1 MNYKEKDVKNAMRH
15 DKIAFESLYRDI
27 NTDLCKMAL
36 YMLGNNQIAEEIVS
50 ETVLDALIGITK
62 LKDETRFE
70 AWILKILTNKCKRRM
85 REKYHK
91 FSVFNPNAQEF
102 DDSLNQQ
109 LCQEKD
115 IDATTDVQIVLS
127 KLQPKD
133 RMIVTLCV
141 VEGYKSH
148 EVADVL
154 SMNPT
159 TVRSRL
165 NRSLAKMREYLEVK
179 E

>member
-1 MNYKEKDVKNAMRH
+1 MNYKEKDVKNAMH
-15 DKIAFESLYRDI
+15 NNKIAFENLYRDI
-27 NTDLCKMAL
+27 NTDLYKMAL
-36 YMLGNNQIAEEIVS
+36 YVLGNSQIAEEVVS
-50 ETVLDALIGITK
+50 DTVLDALTGITK

-70 AWILKILTNKCKRRM
+70 AWILKMLTNKCKRRM
-85 REKYHK
+85 KENYNK
-91 FSVFNPNAQEF
+91 FSVFNPNAQDF
-102 DDSLNQQ
+102 DDSLNEQ

-115 IDATTDVQIVLS
+115 IDVKTDIQIALS

-141 VEGYKSH
+141 VEGYKSR
-148 EVADVL
+148 EVAAVL
-154 SMNPT
+154 SMKPT

-165 NRSLAKMREYLEVK
+165 NRSLAKMRGYLEVK